1 MSAPIE
7 PDSVQRCSVR
17 VPGSTSNLGPGF
29 DFAGLALSI
38 YLDARV
44 EGAAHGVAH
53 ELVDLRGT
61 AADWPRERDNV
72 FLRAFDH
79 GCATF
84 GVRARALRFS
94 IDSQIPLAR
103 GIGSSGAAIAAGLLL
118 ARAQVRP
125 RARASD
131 TASSDT
137 ALIEHALIEHA
148 LIEDTWI
155 EDATLCDLA
164 FAIEGH
170 PDNTSASILGGCT
183 LSIPRDDGTL
193 RVVRQAL
200 HRDLGFVVAWPDAQL
215 STRAGRAV
223 LPREVPFADAVE
235 NPRRLAAL
243 LEGLRTG
250 DPELLELGSHDRL
263 HVRHRLALIE
273 NGERALAAA
282 RESGAW
288 LATVSGSG
296 SALFAIGPHARTN
309 AIAAALQRELGRGP
323 CGGDGAQGRVVT
335 PVDGTPLVR
344 ID

>member
-1 MSAPIE
+1 MSEPID
-7 PDSVQRCSVR
+7 PTLVRRWSVR
-17 VPGSTSNLGPGF
+17 VPGSTSNIGPGF
-29 DFAGLALSI
+29 DFAGIALSI
-38 YLDARV
+38 FLDARI
-44 EGAAHGVAH
+44 EGAADGAAH

-61 AADWPRERDNV
+61 AADWPRDRDNV

-94 IDSQIPLAR
+94 IDSRIPIAR

-118 ARAQVRP
+118 AREQ
-125 RARASD
+125 ARAQAID
-131 TASSDT
+131 VG
-137 ALIEHALIEHA
+137 
-148 LIEDTWI
+148 
-155 EDATLCDLA
+155 DATLCDLA

-200 HRDLGFVVAWPDAQL
+200 HPDLGFAIAWPEAQL

-223 LPREVPFADAVE
+223 LPRGVPFADAVE

-243 LEGLRTG
+243 LEGLRSA
-250 DPELLELGSHDRL
+250 DPELLELGEHDRL
-263 HVRHRLALIE
+263 HVRHRLALIA
-273 NGERALAAA
+273 NGARALEAA

-296 SALFAIGPHARTN
+296 SALFAIGPHARAD
-309 AIAAALQRELGRGP
+309 AIAAALRRELERGGA
-323 CGGDGAQGRVVT
+323 GGGGAHGQVVQAVERA
-335 PVDGTPLVR
+335 PAVIAG
-344 ID
+344 